1 MVNILDMKDIMYLNL
16 FSKMTRVNTRYCFM
30 YNDAIIFAVPKNLV
44 SKSIG
49 ENGKNVKKLNEVLRK
64 KIKIIPTPL
73 GIHHAKDFI
82 RAVISPNSFKDLQ
95 ITENEV
101 IINAGSQNKA
111 ALIGRNRR
119 RMMELQIIIKDFFKR
134 DLRIV

>member
-1 MVNILDMKDIMYLNL
+1 
-16 FSKMTRVNTRYCFM
+16 M

>member
-1 MVNILDMKDIMYLNL
+1 MKDIMYLNL